1 MVATESR
8 SQYAPSSEPYRAALD
23 AALSELARI
32 RENLQVARHGIAE
45 LEVHEENLSAVIEK
59 LTEVL
64 PPAERALYRQRVEIG
79 RPIKRSAHA
88 TPVYD
93 NVVQLFGRTK
103 RREWTA
109 PEVQEA
115 LKADGVQTEP
125 QQVHNVL
132 GYLARKG
139 LLRRISRGRYYV
151 VEYGFGI
158 EGDIEG
164 GYDR

>member
-1 MVATESR
+1 MDLAESR

-23 AALSELARI
+23 AALSELEKI
-32 RENLQVARHGIAE
+32 RDSLQVARHGIAE

-59 LTEVL
+59 LMEVL
-64 PPAERALYRQRVEIG
+64 PPAERALYQQRAEIG
-79 RPIKRSAHA
+79 RPVKRSPHA

-103 RREWTA
+103 QREWTA

-139 LLRRISRGRYYV
+139 LLRRMSRGRYFV
-151 VEYGFGI
+151 VGYGFGI
-158 EGDIEG
+158 EGGIEG
-164 GYDR
+164 GYE